1 MGSWL
6 QAFSLYFCVSVGNR
20 VLIFF
25 SPLYLKIS
33 IGRLHLAKKFCKKDI
48 CKFSVILYRNMWEV
62 WSVMLRQALHG
73 VLVGHRATEGYRSD
87 LRFPCWGALS
97 EWRCNVQHIVN
108 HVDKYRGKSL
118 KLSCVWFSQSLTLV
132 ERTQMKE
139 VKRSVSEACTDFR
152 PTPKERFHSEVTILI
167 FFLVQMNHTALTTAS
182 PEFFP
187 DVNALPSHVVQCWF
201 LPQTG

>member
-1 MGSWL
+1 
-6 QAFSLYFCVSVGNR
+6 
-20 VLIFF
+20 
-25 SPLYLKIS
+25 
-33 IGRLHLAKKFCKKDI
+33 
-48 CKFSVILYRNMWEV
+48 
-62 WSVMLRQALHG
+62 
-73 VLVGHRATEGYRSD
+73 
-87 LRFPCWGALS
+87 
-97 EWRCNVQHIVN
+97 
-108 HVDKYRGKSL
+108 
-118 KLSCVWFSQSLTLV
+118 
-132 ERTQMKE
+132 MKE